1 MKSTGRPKS
10 PPSRIVL
17 ADQRRAD
24 LVAAIQAFFV
34 TELDQELSD
43 FKAREVLDFF
53 IRRLGAPVYNQA
65 VQDVRAFLQDRV
77 SDLDVEFYEPE
88 EPQR

>member
-1 MKSTGRPKS
+1 MPRQPARST
-10 PPSRIVL
+10 RIVL
-17 ADQRRAD
+17 SDERRAD
-24 LVAAIQAFFV
+24 LVAAIQAFFA

-53 IRRLGAPVYNQA
+53 IRKLGAPVYNQA

-77 SDLDVEFYEPE
+77 SDLDVEFYEPD
-88 EPQR
+88 EPR

>member
-1 MKSTGRPKS
+1 MPRQPARST
-10 PPSRIVL
+10 RIVL
-17 ADQRRAD
+17 SDERRAD
-24 LVAAIQAFFV
+24 LVTAIQAFFV
-34 TELDQELSD
+34 TELDQELSE

-53 IRRLGAPVYNQA
+53 IRQLGAPVYNQA

-88 EPQR
+88 EPRR

>member
-1 MKSTGRPKS
+1 MKSTGRSKS
-10 PPSRIVL
+10 PSTRIVL
-17 ADQRRAD
+17 ADDRRAD
-24 LVAAIQAFFV
+24 LVAAVQAFFV

-53 IRRLGAPVYNQA
+53 VKRLGAPVYNQA
-65 VQDVRAFLQDRV
+65 VQDVRAYLQDRV

-88 EPQR
+88 EPRR

>member
-1 MKSTGRPKS
+1 MPRQPARST
-10 PPSRIVL
+10 RIVL
-17 ADQRRAD
+17 SDERRAD

-53 IRRLGAPVYNQA
+53 IRKLGAPVYNQA

-77 SDLDVEFYEPE
+77 SDLDVEFYEPD
-88 EPQR
+88 EPR

>member
-1 MKSTGRPKS
+1 MPRQPARST
-10 PPSRIVL
+10 RIVL
-17 ADQRRAD
+17 SDERRAD
-24 LVAAIQAFFV
+24 LVAAIQAFFA

-53 IRRLGAPVYNQA
+53 IRQLGAPVYNQA

-88 EPQR
+88 EPPR

>member
-1 MKSTGRPKS
+1 MPRQPARST
-10 PPSRIVL
+10 RIVL
-17 ADQRRAD
+17 SEERRGD
-24 LVAAIQAFFV
+24 LVAAIQAFFA

-53 IRRLGAPVYNQA
+53 IRKLGAPVYNQA

-77 SDLDVEFYEPE
+77 SDLDVEFYEPD
-88 EPQR
+88 EPR

>member
-1 MKSTGRPKS
+1 MKSTGRSKS
-10 PPSRIVL
+10 PSTRIVL
-17 ADQRRAD
+17 SEERRGD
-24 LVAAIQAFFV
+24 LVTAIQAFFA

-53 IRRLGAPVYNQA
+53 IRQLGAPVYNQA

-77 SDLDVEFYEPE
+77 ADLDVEFYEPE
-88 EPQR
+88 QPR